1 MDNFNR
7 DRIMAMGQFPVS
19 MQQLT
24 DYAMQYGLKM

>member
-7 DRIMAMGQFPVS
+7 DRIMTMGHLPVS

-24 DYAMQYGLKM
+24 DYAKQYGLKM